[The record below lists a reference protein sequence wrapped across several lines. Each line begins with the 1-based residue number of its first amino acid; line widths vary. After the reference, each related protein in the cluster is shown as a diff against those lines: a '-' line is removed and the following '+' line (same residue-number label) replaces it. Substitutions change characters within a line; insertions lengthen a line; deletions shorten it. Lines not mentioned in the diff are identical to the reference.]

1 MRLALPLSIVLYACC
16 GMVAQQTP
24 PYPASIPPTP
34 HDGAHDFDPL
44 LGNSTFRLHFMLHP
58 LTSTPDWTDM
68 TGTGAC
74 YPVWNSHA
82 QLDTVELDSPSG
94 GHIEG
99 LTLRLYDREA
109 RQWRLYWANSRIGR
123 LDPPQIGEF
132 SNGHGDFYTT
142 DTINGKTTLIRY
154 DWSRMTSGTPHFEQ
168 AFSADGGKSWEV
180 NWITDQRRTGDA
192 AWGQP
197 QPGRRSTEPPGA
209 EVPKHSGA
217 RDGQHDF
224 DFDFG
229 AWKMHI
235 RRLVHPLSGSSEWTE
250 MEGTT
255 VTNKIWDG
263 RANLATVEADGVSG
277 HLELLALRLYD
288 PRAQQWNISFA
299 TSDSPV
305 LSVAAVGGFQD
316 GRGEFYESEL
326 FHGRNILVRLT
337 IWPVS
342 VDEVRSEQAFS
353 ADGGKTWETN
363 WINTY
368 TRVSDVHMTSQ
379 TPVDYLYRTGSK

>member
-1 MRLALPLSIVLYACC
+1 MRLAHLISIFVYTCC
-16 GMVAQQTP
+16 GMLAQQTP
-24 PYPASIPPTP
+24 PNPVSAPPTS
-34 HDGAHDFDPL
+34 HDGAHDFDPV

-74 YPVWNSHA
+74 YPVWNGRA
-82 QLDTVELDSPSG
+82 QLDTVELDSASG

-132 SNGHGDFYTT
+132 RDGHGDFYTT
-142 DTINGKTTLIRY
+142 DTINGKTTLIRF

-180 NWITDQRRTGDA
+180 NWITDQIRTSDA
-192 AWGQP
+192 PWGQP
-197 QPGRRSTEPPGA
+197 QPGRPSTQPPGA
-209 EVPKHSGA
+209 EIPKQSGA

-229 AWKMHI
+229 TWKMHI

-263 RANLATVEADGVSG
+263 RANLATVEADGASWRCASTILERSSGISASRRVTHRCSASLLLVDSKTAAVSSTTANFFTDAIFWFG
-277 HLELLALRLYD
+277 SRSGRF
-288 PRAQQWNISFA
+288 PPTRF
-299 TSDSPV
+299 V
-305 LSVAAVGGFQD
+305 LSRHSPLTAV
-316 GRGEFYESEL
+316 R
-326 FHGRNILVRLT
+326 
-337 IWPVS
+337 P
-342 VDEVRSEQAFS
+342 
-353 ADGGKTWETN
+353 GK
-363 WINTY
+363 
-368 TRVSDVHMTSQ
+368 
-379 TPVDYLYRTGSK
+379 PTGSTHIHG